1 MLGALAEII
10 YKPMTFKISLL
21 TITLLCLL
29 ITIPK
34 NTISQDSL
42 KKFEGKFLKIEKIN
56 SKEYYLYLKNENDTV
71 KFLTIIP
78 LDKAEIQLLKRTGNN
93 ITLTYFE
100 YYNPVR
106 KITDK
111 IVKSMTPNYD
121 FKKQ

>member
-1 MLGALAEII
+1 
-10 YKPMTFKISLL
+10 MTFKRFFL

-29 ITIPK
+29 LAIPK

>member
-1 MLGALAEII
+1 
-10 YKPMTFKISLL
+10 MTFKRFFL

-29 ITIPK
+29 LAIPK

-56 SKEYYLYLKNENDTV
+56 SKEYYLYLRNENDTV
-71 KFLTIIP
+71 KFLTIMP
-78 LDKAEIQLLKRTGNN
+78 LDKAEIQLLKKTGNK
-93 ITLTYFE
+93 ISLTYFE

-106 KITDK
+106 KITDR
-111 IVKSMTPNYD
+111 IVKSMTPNYN